1 MPFVQGGCPTSLPA
15 STRCAAAES
24 TTAER
29 CRGTSSRPS
38 LLLSTP
44 GVPMAVLSTLIA
56 FSVAKKA
63 AVLTAAYAYG
73 LPRVYRVVLRAS
85 RVHVAQPSARALI
98 ARSTSRTLRTLRLP
112 AKAVAAVRAR
122 LGGQRPAGAAAGAD
136 ATAAVSQRL
145 PRGRAEGAVGDK
157 ASAAVRSIEC
167 GRGGGGSE
175 GRCAGGEYARSGV
188 PALWRPLSA
197 GGRLPLACR
206 RRVSV
211 GE

>member
-98 ARSTSRTLRTLRLP
+98 ARCGLAASLAVTLLTAYGKKAAQLACGRPRHNARGESACGTGNARLRNGPCGRTLP
-112 AKAVAAVRAR
+112 PPKSSDSRA
-122 LGGQRPAGAAAGAD
+122 GSNEND
-136 ATAAVSQRL
+136 TATA
-145 PRGRAEGAVGDK
+145 
-157 ASAAVRSIEC
+157 
-167 GRGGGGSE
+167 
-175 GRCAGGEYARSGV
+175 
-188 PALWRPLSA
+188 
-197 GGRLPLACR
+197 
-206 RRVSV
+206 
-211 GE
+211 

>member
-1 MPFVQGGCPTSLPA
+1 
-15 STRCAAAES
+15 
-24 TTAER
+24 
-29 CRGTSSRPS
+29 
-38 LLLSTP
+38 
-44 GVPMAVLSTLIA
+44 MAVLSTLIA

-157 ASAAVRSIEC
+157 ASAA
-167 GRGGGGSE
+167 GLALLL
-175 GRCAGGEYARSGV
+175 AGAPPVTEKAV
-188 PALWRPLSA
+188 PLSA
-197 GGRLPLACR
+197 TPPMGGTADVRPQR
-206 RRVSV
+206 P
-211 GE
+211 